1 MQISLNRQEFINSL
15 QKIINIVGNKSTLP
29 VLANIL
35 FEARNGKLTLTTTDL
50 EIRVSAVLSA
60 EILVEGK
67 TTLPAKKL
75 FSMVSKFMSD
85 TVVIKTNEKHHSEI
99 VCGSSKFMLL
109 GLLADDFPLFKEF
122 AVIKSMKMKETDLS
136 KMIDQISYAVS
147 IDDSRKSLHGT
158 LCSIKENTVVMAA
171 TDGKRL
177 AVSERVAEEV
187 SGENM
192 DVIIPL
198 KASNEV
204 KRIMNEDGLV
214 TIEIGEKQVSFTTD
228 NVTIETKLI
237 EGNFP
242 NYRQVIPTEFSKII
256 EVDKSLLAA
265 KLDLVSLALP
275 DMSSYIIVTFDNNQ
289 ILLNASSSS
298 IGEGS
303 DTIDIEYNY
312 EKIEVSFNAAFLA
325 APLRHCD
332 ADKIKIKLNDN
343 ITPVAIEG
351 GDGFLY
357 VIMPLRN
364 K

>member
-1 MQISLNRQEFINSL
+1 MKISLNRQEFLNSL

-35 FEARNGKLTLTTTDL
+35 FEAQNGKLTLTTTDL

-60 EILVEGK
+60 DIEIEGK

-75 FSMVSKFMSD
+75 FSMVGKFMAD
-85 TVVIKTNEKHHSEI
+85 TILIETNEKHHSQI
-99 VCGSSKFMLL
+99 ICGSSKFMLL
-109 GLLADDFPLFKEF
+109 GLVADDFPLAKDFSVLKGF
-122 AVIKSMKMKETDLS
+122 KMKEGDLS

-147 IDDSRKSLHGT
+147 VDDSRKALHGI

-177 AVSERVAEEV
+177 AVTERVADEV
-187 SGENM
+187 NGEDM

-198 KASNEV
+198 KAANEV
-204 KRIMNEDGLV
+204 KRIMDGSGLV
-214 TIEIGEKQVSFTTD
+214 SIEIGEKQVFFTTD
-228 NVTIETKLI
+228 SVKIETKLI
-237 EGNFP
+237 EGNYP
-242 NYRQVIPTEFSKII
+242 NYRQVIPTEFSKVI
-256 EVDKSLLAA
+256 EVDKNVLGS
-265 KLDLVSLALP
+265 KLELVSLALA
-275 DMSSYIIVTFDNNQ
+275 DSASYVIVTFENNQ
-289 ILLNASSSS
+289 IVLNASSSS
-298 IGEGS
+298 VGEGRDS
-303 DTIDIEYNY
+303 IDIEYAH

-332 ADKIKIKLNDN
+332 ADKVKIKFNDN

>member
-1 MQISLNRQEFINSL
+1 MKITLNRQEFLHSL

-35 FEARNGKLTLTTTDL
+35 FEANDGKLTLTTTDL
-50 EIRVSAVLSA
+50 EIRVSATLTA
-60 EILVEGK
+60 NIEREGK

-75 FSMVSKFMSD
+75 FSMIGKFMADSITID
-85 TVVIKTNEKHHSEI
+85 TNENHHSQI
-99 VCGSSKFMLL
+99 TCGSSKFMLL
-109 GLLADDFPLFKEF
+109 GLVADDFPLFEEF
-122 AVIKSMKMKETDLS
+122 FILKSMKMKENDLS

-147 IDDSRKSLHGT
+147 VDDSRKTLHGT
-158 LCSIKENTVVMAA
+158 LCSIKDNAVVMVA

-187 SGENM
+187 SGDNM

-204 KRIMNEDGLV
+204 KRIMDGEGLV
-214 TIEIGEKQVSFTTD
+214 KVEIGEKQVSFTTD
-228 NVTIETKLI
+228 NIKIETKLI
-237 EGNFP
+237 EGNYP

-256 EVDKSLLAA
+256 EVDKNILAA

-275 DMSSYIIVTFDNNQ
+275 DTSSYIIVTFDNNQ
-289 ILLNASSSS
+289 IVLNASSSS

-303 DTIDIEYNY
+303 DTIDVEYTQ

-332 ADKIKIKLNDN
+332 ADKVRIKFNDN
-343 ITPVAIEG
+343 VTPVAIEG

>member
-1 MQISLNRQEFINSL
+1 MKISLNRQEFLNSL

-35 FEARNGKLTLTTTDL
+35 FEAQNGKLTLTTTDL
-50 EIRVSAVLSA
+50 EIRVSAVLAA
-60 EILVEGK
+60 EIEMEGK

-75 FSMVSKFMSD
+75 FSMISKFMSD
-85 TVVIKTNEKHHSEI
+85 TVCIETNEKHHSQI

-109 GLLADDFPLFKEF
+109 GLVADDFPLFKEF
-122 AVIKSMKMKETDLS
+122 AIIKSLKMKEHDLS
-136 KMIDQISYAVS
+136 RMIDQISYAVS
-147 IDDSRKSLHGT
+147 VDDSRKALHGI

-177 AVSERVAEEV
+177 AVSERIAEEV
-187 SGENM
+187 SGESM

-204 KRIMNEDGLV
+204 KRIMDGEELV
-214 TIEIGEKQVSFTTD
+214 KIEIGEKQVSFTTE
-228 NVTIETKLI
+228 NVKIETKLI
-237 EGNFP
+237 EGNYP
-242 NYRQVIPTEFSKII
+242 NYRQVIPTEFSKVI
-256 EVDKSLLAA
+256 EVDKNIIAA

-275 DMSSYIIVTFDNNQ
+275 DISSYIIVTFDNNQ
-289 ILLNASSSS
+289 IVLNASSSS
-298 IGEGS
+298 IGEGRDS
-303 DTIDIEYNY
+303 IDIEYPY

-332 ADKIKIKLNDN
+332 ADKVKIKFNDN